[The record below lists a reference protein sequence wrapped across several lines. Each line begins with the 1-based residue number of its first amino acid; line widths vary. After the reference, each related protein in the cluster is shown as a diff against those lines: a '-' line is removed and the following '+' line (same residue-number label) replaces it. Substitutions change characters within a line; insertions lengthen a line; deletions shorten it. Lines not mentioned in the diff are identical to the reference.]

1 LHLTRELRIAP
12 HFPQHSY
19 LIPLQVNPGVRHQP
33 GLLLAIKKLATLAS
47 IAAVLACAKEQSS
60 YQRETPVDSTP
71 PQANAVDSSHQPER
85 PVDSSP
91 QQANVVDSLASAT
104 PFVRLVDSS
113 IHGIESE
120 AVAKVEVKFGG
131 TTDTIPKLLTFL
143 KPVVTNDGILHG
155 IAMTDEGV
163 ANAGFDY
170 DPRTKQLTRFP
181 LPADINGS
189 FAEIEINA
197 DARFVAYIA
206 HTEAGGTWAVIR
218 SWPSLKEVMRAAGS
232 EGYPSDVSY
241 DQVRWLDASRFQI
254 SYRIRSGAII
264 SVEGNVNTKAM
275 KVDTATTES
284 SQHMESR

>member
-1 LHLTRELRIAP
+1 
-12 HFPQHSY
+12 
-19 LIPLQVNPGVRHQP
+19 
-33 GLLLAIKKLATLAS
+33 
-47 IAAVLACAKEQSS
+47 
-60 YQRETPVDSTP
+60 VD
-71 PQANAVDSSHQPER
+71 
-85 PVDSSP
+85 
-91 QQANVVDSLASAT
+91 
-104 PFVRLVDSS
+104 FS

-120 AVAKVEVKFGG
+120 AVAKVEVKFGS

-143 KPVVTNDGILHG
+143 KPVVTNDEILHG

-163 ANAGFDY
+163 ANQGYDY

-218 SWPSLKEVMRAAGS
+218 SWPSLKEVVRAASS

-241 DQVRWLDASRFQI
+241 DQVKWLDPSRFQI
-254 SYRIRSGAII
+254 TYRIRSGAMI

-275 KVDTATTES
+275 KVDTATTDS
-284 SQHMESR
+284 SQHMGPR

>member
-1 LHLTRELRIAP
+1 
-12 HFPQHSY
+12 
-19 LIPLQVNPGVRHQP
+19 
-33 GLLLAIKKLATLAS
+33 LAIKKLATLAS
-47 IAAVLACAKEQSS
+47 IAAILGCAKEQSS
-60 YQRETPVDSTP
+60 YQREASVDTTP
-71 PQANAVDSSHQPER
+71 PEANLADSLPQPRTQADSSAPR
-85 PVDSSP
+85 
-91 QQANVVDSLASAT
+91 ANVVDPSAST
-104 PFVRLVDSS
+104 KPLVRLVDSS

-120 AVAKVEVKFGG
+120 AVAKIEVTFGG
-131 TTDTIPKLLTFL
+131 RTDTIPNLVTFL

-163 ANAGFDY
+163 ANEGYDY

-206 HTEAGGTWAVIR
+206 HTEAGETWAVIR
-218 SWPSLKEVMRAAGS
+218 SWPGLKEVMRAATS

-241 DQVRWLDASRFQI
+241 DQVRWLDPSRFQI

-264 SVEGNVNTKAM
+264 SVEGNVNTMAM
-275 KVDTATTES
+275 KVDTATTDG
-284 SQHMESR
+284 SQQMAPR

>member
-1 LHLTRELRIAP
+1 
-12 HFPQHSY
+12 
-19 LIPLQVNPGVRHQP
+19 
-33 GLLLAIKKLATLAS
+33 LAIKKLATLVS

-60 YQRETPVDSTP
+60 SHREIPVDSTP
-71 PQANAVDSSHQPER
+71 PQANV
-85 PVDSSP
+85 VDSSP
-91 QQANVVDSLASAT
+91 QAETPPDSSPSQAVVDPSASAT
-104 PFVRLVDSS
+104 PIVRLVDSS
-113 IHGIESE
+113 IRGIESE
-120 AVAKVEVKFGG
+120 AVAKVEVKFGN

-143 KPVVTNDGILHG
+143 KPVVTSDGILHG

-163 ANAGFDY
+163 ANEGYDY

-197 DARFVAYIA
+197 NARFVAYIA

-218 SWPSLKEVMRAAGS
+218 SWPSLKEVMRATSS

-241 DQVRWLDASRFQI
+241 DQVRWLDPSRFQI

-275 KVDTATTES
+275 KADTATTDA
-284 SQHMESR
+284 SQQIAPR